1 MATGWSV
8 PPSLF
13 MDRVEEDL
21 KERIRAIA
29 TAMLGEVVSRSPV
42 DTGRF
47 RRNNIVSIGEPVFT
61 TTLELDPDGAETK
74 AMGIA
79 ALSALKPY
87 TVVYIQNNL
96 PYAERLENGHSKQAP
111 AGIYGITFIGVS
123 EDFR

>member
-1 MATGWSV
+1 MAQGWSV

-13 MDRVEEDL
+13 MDEVEEVI

-29 TAMLGEVVSRSPV
+29 TALHGEIVSRSPV

-47 RRNNIVSIGEPVFT
+47 RRNNVISIGAPVFT
-61 TTLELDPDGAETK
+61 ITEEVDKDGAETK
-74 AMGIA
+74 ADGVA

-96 PYAERLENGHSKQAP
+96 PYGERLENGHSGQAP

>member
-1 MATGWSV
+1 MTKGWSV
-8 PPSLF
+8 APSLF
-13 MDRVEEDL
+13 MDEVEGAL
-21 KERIRAIA
+21 VERIRAIA
-29 TAMLGEVVSRSPV
+29 MAMHGEIISRSPV

-47 RRNNIVSIGEPVFT
+47 RRNNIVSIGAPVFS
-61 TTLELDPDGAETK
+61 TTLEVDKDGAETR
-74 AMGIA
+74 AEGIA

-96 PYAERLENGHSKQAP
+96 PYAERLENGHSGQAP